1 MRKNT
6 VVAVITLTALVCSS
20 ILAGCGNG
28 SSSASAGSG
37 AKASDDRQVVI
48 YSNADDE
55 AIESMKH
62 ALDNNGFEGKYI
74 FQGYGTSEL
83 GGKLLAEGTNL
94 EADMVTMSTFY
105 LESAQDKNKMF
116 VPLNFERK
124 TLEEFPDYCA
134 PITSQE
140 GAIIMNTERMK
151 SEGLDTPASLKDLT
165 KEEYAGE
172 LSITDIA
179 SSSTAWLLM
188 QALVTEYGDDGAV
201 DVLADLYKNAGDH
214 IETSGSGP
222 LKLIRAGEI
231 AVGFG
236 LRHQAVAD
244 KKQGLPVDYVD
255 PSEGN
260 FSLTESVAVLD
271 KGDKS
276 NPAAMQMAQC
286 IIENG
291 REELQ
296 SYYPNPLYEGEPT
309 DEENKSTYPKTF
321 SETLTFDLYSKHCDL
336 SEKAKQKAGL

>member
-1 MRKNT
+1 
-6 VVAVITLTALVCSS
+6 
-20 ILAGCGNG
+20 
-28 SSSASAGSG
+28 
-37 AKASDDRQVVI
+37 
-48 YSNADDE
+48 
-55 AIESMKH
+55 MKH

-105 LESAQDKNKMF
+105 LKSAQEKNNMF
-116 VPLNFERK
+116 KPLEFDVN

-140 GAIIMNTERMK
+140 GAIIMNTQLMEE
-151 SEGLDTPASLKDLT
+151 EGLDTPTSLKDLT
-165 KEEYAGE
+165 KDEYAGK

-188 QALVTEYGDDGAV
+188 QALVSEYGEDGAV
-201 DVLADLYKNAGDH
+201 EVLAGLYKNAGDH
-214 IETSGSGP
+214 VETSGSGP
-222 LKLIRAGEI
+222 LKLIRAGEV

-244 KKQGLPVDYVD
+244 KKDGLPIDYVD

-271 KGDKS
+271 KGDKT
-276 NPAAMQMAQC
+276 NPLAMQMAQC

-291 REELQ
+291 RSELQ
-296 SYYPNPLYEGEPT
+296 SYYPNPLYEGEPE
-309 DEENKSTYPKTF
+309 DEENKSANPKTF
-321 SETLTFDLYSKHCDL
+321 SEPLTFELYSHHCEL
-336 SEKAKQKAGL
+336 SEKAKQEASK